1 MVVMSCHLVT
11 VWRSRSVCMVNST
24 NMQLRDVLDAFVC
37 LRPDVGYVQGMSY
50 IAAIICL
57 YTDSTYGC

>member
-1 MVVMSCHLVT
+1 M
-11 VWRSRSVCMVNST
+11 CMLKLASLNV
-24 NMQLRDVLDAFVC
+24 QLRDVLDAFVC